1 MQTGNQRLS
10 KTVNSFVIG
19 RKAKYFP
26 IVNRSVY
33 RPGFGSNLLPSGLT
47 GGLKSPPEDLKKI
60 MLIDFRQNYK
70 LMLRRLVSKEPVTE
84 IRVSHFHP
92 KTGFLPVGDPGG
104 GESRGCFPP
113 PNYNSIIYLE
123 KKSIKFEVS

>member
-1 MQTGNQRLS
+1 MWIQRSRIYTLEVDGSLLMQTGNQRLS

-47 GGLKSPPEDLKKI
+47 GGLKSPPED
-60 MLIDFRQNYK
+60 F
-70 LMLRRLVSKEPVTE
+70 
-84 IRVSHFHP
+84 
-92 KTGFLPVGDPGG
+92 
-104 GESRGCFPP
+104 
-113 PNYNSIIYLE
+113 
-123 KKSIKFEVS
+123 